1 MSLTIERSERFQKEY
16 KNFYD
21 RISKLTNESHRKEL
35 ENLLKKLVV
44 EVRIMDSQHQ
54 NLYRKNEMPAMVVDS
69 RNNIQSIRKE
79 ISRKLEDC
87 ERSNKVN

>member
-1 MSLTIERSERFQKEY
+1 MSLTIERSERFKKEY

-21 RISKLTNESHRKEL
+21 RISKIVNESHKKDL

-44 EVRIMDSQHQ
+44 EVRMMDSQHLD
-54 NLYRKNEMPAMVVDS
+54 LYRKNEMPAMVVDS
-69 RNNIQSIRKE
+69 RNSIQQLRKE

-87 ERSNKVN
+87 ERSQK